1 MEQIQVTN
9 NDGNYYCNIN
19 ITSDEWFELLNDPEV
34 TTPVTWKTLLGF
46 YQSPNHSASCSAV
59 NPDNPKSPNPVIR
72 HWGVRIQEKL
82 NRFQVLPAAGVG
94 YTYWIIPMTGF
105 SKGSNFVWTV
115 RPELVQAIDKVFK
128 IQDKL
133 IQYAI
138 EQYKQNLEDNPFYWE
153 GKPGSF
159 GEKYKWEAISHFQK
173 NWDIDAPDFAEMFKE
188 STSKTRNLLEVRSK
202 QYVWHPR
209 GMCLIF
215 AKYKPDQTR
224 EMFHNLFD
232 ENIELKQR
240 IDDFKQKAK
249 DLRKEIELQH
259 GKDEPDVLFGDFQD
273 NNAISTYLWLKYPD
287 KYYKYAPGIYYSN
300 WQKLGLYQYCIIKD
314 GSINSMLQGF
324 AMYDKI
330 RAMLKDDK
338 DLVEMIN
345 SRVENLH
352 LEKDFDDDFRTATI
366 DFGYFVSRS
375 NFHPNIQQIQENAI
389 MSTNPYQKIVD
400 LLEYKK
406 NVILQGAP
414 GTGKTYSTAAIALGI
429 LGVDVDF
436 NDHKAVM
443 EKYDDYRNKDNR
455 RIFFTTF
462 HQSMDYE
469 DFVEGYKPELV
480 KESGSEE
487 EGNESGQTDN
497 SNRSGKI
504 VGVTYNCKSGVFKE
518 ACRVARTGNNF
529 SYWLDQFLSEI
540 VGEENKIII
549 PSITGKQEYIF
560 RPNAESETV
569 YVRPVTSSPDKPY
582 ATPNIKKIK
591 EQAAGGEPERNWK
604 PYAQAIINHVCE
616 KYGVS
621 IQNEAGNKVVLIID
635 EINRGNVSKIF
646 GELVTLLEK
655 DKREEGSHRIKVEL
669 PYSKEIFS
677 VPSNLYII
685 GTMNTTDRSTGTLD
699 YAIRR
704 RFAFAT
710 LKAEEK
716 VILNEK
722 ARALF
727 KDIKSFIE
735 NDKNHPRDMDIDD
748 LMVGHSYFMVDQD
761 VPLPPEEQLKLKIQY
776 EVIPLLKEY
785 FNDGLLTC
793 SQADLD
799 NHIKSWKELKVYGR
813 SETQAPAPTENPATV
828 AAEATPA
835 DVEEEV
841 EGAEDDLEG

>member
-1 MEQIQVTN
+1 MEQIQVVN
-9 NDGNYYCNIN
+9 KDGKYDCDIN
-19 ITSDEWFELLNDPEV
+19 ISTEEWLELLNDSDV
-34 TTPVTWKTLLGF
+34 TTPITWKTLLGF
-46 YQSPNHSASCSAV
+46 YQSPNNSAACSAV
-59 NPDNPKSPNPVIR
+59 SPDNPKSPNPVIR
-72 HWGVRIQEKL
+72 HWGERIQEKL
-82 NRFQVLPAAGVG
+82 KRFQVLPAAGVG
-94 YTYWIIPMTGF
+94 YTYWIIPMTGY

-115 RPELVQAIDKVFK
+115 RPELVQAIKKVFT

-133 IQYAI
+133 ILDAI
-138 EQYKQNLEDNPFYWE
+138 EQYKQNLEDNPIYWD

-159 GEKYKWEAISHFQK
+159 GEKYKWEAIEQFNEK
-173 NWDIDAPDFAEMFKE
+173 WDINDPNFSKMFEDA
-188 STSKTRNLLEVRSK
+188 TSETRNLLEVRGS
-202 QYVWHPR
+202 QYKWYPR
-209 GMCLIF
+209 RACIFF

-224 EMFHNLFD
+224 ELFQNLFD
-232 ENIELKQR
+232 ENIDLKQR
-240 IDDFKQKAK
+240 IIDFIQKAK
-249 DLRKEIELQH
+249 ELREEIKLQYEN
-259 GKDEPDVLFGDFQD
+259 DVPDVLLQNFQ
-273 NNAISTYLWLKYPD
+273 NTNAISTYLWLKYPK
-287 KYYKYAPGIYYSN
+287 KYYKYAPDIYYCN
-300 WQKLGLYQYCIIKD
+300 RERLGLYQYCINKRD
-314 GSINSMLQGF
+314 GTIDAMLQGF

-330 RAMLKDDK
+330 REMLKEDK
-338 DLVEMIN
+338 DLVKKIN
-345 SRVENLH
+345 TRVENLH
-352 LEKDFDDDFRTATI
+352 LKKPFEDDFRTATI

-375 NFHPNIQQIQENAI
+375 NFHSNIQQIQENAI
-389 MSTNPYQKIVD
+389 MSTNPYQHIVD

-443 EKYDDYRNKDNR
+443 KKYEEFRNKDNR

-487 EGNESGQTDN
+487 EGNESGQTDA

-549 PSITGKQEYIF
+549 SSITGKQEYIF

-569 YVRPVTSSPDKPY
+569 YVRSVTSSPDKPY

-635 EINRGNVSKIF
+635 EINRGNVSKFF

-655 DKREEGSHRIKVEL
+655 DKREGEDHPITVTL
-669 PYSKEIFS
+669 PYSKEEFS
-677 VPSNLYII
+677 VPSNVYII

-704 RFAFAT
+704 RFAFVT
-710 LKAEEK
+710 LKAEEE
-716 VILNEK
+716 VISNEK

-727 KDIKSFIE
+727 NDIKSFIE

-748 LMVGHSYFMVDQD
+748 LMVGHSYFMLDKES
-761 VPLPPEEQLKLKIQY
+761 PLSPEEQLKLKIQY

-793 SQADLD
+793 SQDDLD
-799 NHIKSWKELKVYGR
+799 NHIKFWKELKVYGS
-813 SETQAPAPTENPATV
+813 SETQAPAPTENPAD
-828 AAEATPA
+828 AAPEAATA
-835 DVEEEV
+835 DDEEEI
-841 EGAEDDLEG
+841 E

>member
-9 NDGNYYCNIN
+9 NDGYFDCNIN

-34 TTPVTWKTLLGF
+34 TPPGTWKALLGF
-46 YQSPNHSASCSAV
+46 YNSSEHTSSCRDLDNSNPNAYM
-59 NPDNPKSPNPVIR
+59 NPIIAFGKRVQKTL
-72 HWGVRIQEKL
+72 G
-82 NRFQVLPAAGVG
+82 RFQVLPSVG
-94 YTYWIIPMTGF
+94 DGETFWVIPM
-105 SKGSNFVWTV
+105 KGHSGGTSFYWTV

-133 IQYAI
+133 ILDAI
-138 EQYKQNLEDNPFYWE
+138 EQYKQKLRDDPLYWD

-159 GEKYKWEAISHFQK
+159 GEKYKWEAIAHFQN
-173 NWDIDAPDFAEMFKE
+173 NWDIDAPNFYKMFE
-188 STSKTRNLLEVRSK
+188 DATSNTENLLELPRYK
-202 QYVWHPR
+202 WYPR

-215 AKYKPDQTR
+215 AKYKPDQMR

-273 NNAISTYLWLKYPD
+273 SNAISTYLWLKYPD

-330 RAMLKDDK
+330 RSMLKDDK

-352 LEKDFDDDFRTATI
+352 LEKDFDDDFRTVTI
-366 DFGYFVSRS
+366 DFGYFISRS
-375 NFHPNIQQIQENAI
+375 NFHSNIQQIQENAI
-389 MSTNPYQKIVD
+389 LSKKPYQDIVD

-443 EKYDDYRNKDNR
+443 EKYEEYRKEKR

-469 DFVEGYKPELV
+469 DFVEGLKPELV
-480 KESGSEE
+480 KETEQ
-487 EGNESGQTDN
+487 NDN
-497 SNRSGKI
+497 SNSTEKN
-504 VGVTYNCKSGVFKE
+504 VGVTYVCKRGIFKE
-518 ACRVARTGNNF
+518 ACQAARVGQEF
-529 SYWLDQFLSEI
+529 SKWLDDFLNSI
-540 VGEENKIII
+540 IGFENKKEI
-549 PSITGKQEYIF
+549 PTVTGKSKIYVWWNIG
-560 RPNAESETV
+560 NKTIS
-569 YVRPVTSSPDKPY
+569 VRPVSSTREPLDRFV
-582 ATPNIKKIK
+582 AAPNIEKIK
-591 EQAAGGEPERNWK
+591 SQAANEEDPEDQEPNW
-604 PYAQAIINHVCE
+604 PHYSQAIINYVSKE
-616 KYGVS
+616 YGKN
-621 IQNEAGNKVVLIID
+621 IQNDNKNNVVLIID

-655 DKREEGSHRIKVEL
+655 DKRDDNDHPITVTL
-669 PYSKEIFS
+669 PYSKEEFS
-677 VPSNLYII
+677 VPSNVYII
-685 GTMNTTDRSTGTLD
+685 GTMNTTDRSTGTID

-704 RFAFAT
+704 RFAFVT
-710 LKAEEK
+710 LKADEK
-716 VILNEK
+716 VLPENSK

-727 KDIKSFIE
+727 NDIKSFIE
-735 NDKNHPRDMDIDD
+735 NDKNHPQDMDIDD
-748 LMVGHSYFMVDQD
+748 LMVGHSYFMAKN
-761 VPLPPEEQLKLKIQY
+761 ENELKYKIQY

-793 SQADLD
+793 SQKTLD
-799 NHIKSWKELKVYGR
+799 DHIKKWVNLELFGN
-813 SETQAPAPTENPATV
+813 SETPSPAATEQ
-828 AAEATPA
+828 
-835 DVEEEV
+835 DDEEDQE
-841 EGAEDDLEG
+841 